1 MNDGD
6 NTIIQVFRDYVVN
19 DPEMTL
25 ELKGRIVSAIQEYHC
40 GLPFV
45 DDQALA
51 NVIFAK
57 IFDIGK

>member
-6 NTIIQVFRDYVVN
+6 KTIIQVFRDYVIN

-25 ELKGRIVSAIQEYHC
+25 EFKARIVGAIQEYHC

-51 NVIFAK
+51 NAIFAK

>member
-1 MNDGD
+1 MNDDD

-19 DPEMTL
+19 DPEMVL
-25 ELKGRIVSAIQEYHC
+25 KFKGRIVSAIQEYHC

-51 NVIFAK
+51 NKIFDR

>member
-1 MNDGD
+1 MNDD
-6 NTIIQVFRDYVVN
+6 DKTIIQVFRDYVVN

-25 ELKGRIVSAIQEYHC
+25 ELKTRIVNAIQEYHC

-51 NVIFAK
+51 NKIFDR

>member
-1 MNDGD
+1 MNDD
-6 NTIIQVFRDYVVN
+6 DKTIIQVFRDYVVN
-19 DPEMTL
+19 DPEMVL
-25 ELKGRIVSAIQEYHC
+25 EFKGRIVSAIQEYHC

-51 NVIFAK
+51 NAIFAK

>member
-6 NTIIQVFRDYVVN
+6 NTIIQVFWDYVVN
-19 DPEMTL
+19 DPEMVL

>member
-1 MNDGD
+1 MNDD
-6 NTIIQVFRDYVVN
+6 DKTIIQVFRDYVIN

-25 ELKGRIVSAIQEYHC
+25 EFKGRIVGAIQEYHC

-45 DDQALA
+45 DDRALA
-51 NVIFAK
+51 NVIFDR